1 MNQCLFSYL
10 NGTKIAKKKQ
20 QFCNIL
26 VSFATLRNIPLASTL
41 ASMLASKNT
50 GFLLVS
56 SDSCPSEW
64 SLLQWEKRGIC
75 KRNLLNLQANL
86 QVPLRNAL
94 IYCKMPQV
102 FIMANTRFFLDER
115 GSKAGSPCVL
125 KVAIAHKQKT
135 AYLSLSAKLLPSQ
148 WDNAKMRVVNHP
160 DQMLLNV
167 YVSGIKQ
174 QVDTLLLELARDG
187 KLDSMTAAQI
197 KAHCE
202 LALNPEKAA
211 AERKKNLFVTRFL
224 KFAESKR
231 ASTKRIYMET
241 YKRMKEYAGAR
252 LDDLS
257 FEDITKEWII
267 GFDTYMEPQ
276 SPSRNARNIHLRNIR
291 AVFNEALDD
300 EITSFYP
307 FRRLKIKNEA
317 TRKRN
322 LKVEDFR
329 TFINFPCEK
338 HAQQYLDMFKLMF
351 MLLGINA
358 IDLCNLKEID
368 HDGRINFHRAKT
380 NRLYSIKVEPE
391 ALEIIN
397 KYRGENWL
405 LNILDRYAD
414 YKDYTKR
421 MNRALKKIGPV
432 KRVGLGGKKIY
443 EPLFPDISTYW
454 ARHTWATIAASLD
467 IPRDTIAHALG
478 HGNNTVTDI
487 YIDFDERKV
496 DEANRKVLD
505 WVLYG
510 KR

>member
-1 MNQCLFSYL
+1 
-10 NGTKIAKKKQ
+10 
-20 QFCNIL
+20 
-26 VSFATLRNIPLASTL
+26 
-41 ASMLASKNT
+41 
-50 GFLLVS
+50 
-56 SDSCPSEW
+56 
-64 SLLQWEKRGIC
+64 
-75 KRNLLNLQANL
+75 
-86 QVPLRNAL
+86 
-94 IYCKMPQV
+94 
-102 FIMANTRFFLDER
+102 MANTRFFLDER

-125 KVAIAHKQKT
+125 KVAIAHKHKT
-135 AYLSLSAKLLPSQ
+135 AYLSLSVKLLPNQ
-148 WDNAKMRVVNHP
+148 WDSNKLRVLNHP

-167 YVSGIKQ
+167 YIAGIKQ
-174 QVDTLLLELARDG
+174 QVDTLLLELTRDG
-187 KLDSMTAAQI
+187 KLDGMTAAEI

-202 LALNPEKAA
+202 LALNPEKAEK
-211 AERKKNLFVTRFL
+211 ERKKNLFATRFL

-231 ASTKRIYMET
+231 ESTKRLYMGT
-241 YKRMKEYAGAR
+241 YKRMTEFAGAQ
-252 LDDLS
+252 LEQLA
-257 FEDITKEWII
+257 FEDITKEWITS
-267 GFDTYMEPQ
+267 FDTYLERQ

-291 AVFNEALDD
+291 AVFNEAIDD
-300 EITSFYP
+300 EITTFYP
-307 FRRLKIKNEA
+307 FRRLKIRPVA

-322 LKVEDFR
+322 LKVDDFR

-351 MLLGINA
+351 MLIGINT

-368 HDGRINFHRAKT
+368 SEGRINYYRAKT

-405 LNILDRYAD
+405 LNILDRYNNYID
-414 YKDYTKR
+414 FNKR
-421 MNRALKKIGPV
+421 LNRALKKIGPV
-432 KRVGLGGKKIY
+432 KRSGLGGKKEY
-443 EPLFPDISTYW
+443 APLFPDISTYW

-478 HGNNTVTDI
+478 HGNNTITDI
-487 YIDFDERKV
+487 YIDFDERKI